1 MLGDLLGEE
10 QGETTGMRVL
20 PTDDGHPAMEVS
32 FQAVGTLLSAAV
44 KDMGTYESFV
54 RPDGTLFGDGQGI
67 IMTQEGETVTW
78 HGQGVGH
85 FTDTGGVN
93 WRGAIYYETAAAKF
107 AQLAGTAGVFEF
119 NTDENGKV
127 TAKVYEW
134 K

>member
-20 PTDDGHPAMEVS
+20 PSDNGQPAMEAS
-32 FQAVGTLLSAAV
+32 FQAVGTLLNAAV
-44 KDMGTYESFV
+44 RDMGTYESFV

-67 IMTQEGETVTW
+67 IMTHEGETVTW

-85 FTDTGGVN
+85 FTDAGGVK

-107 AQLAGTAGVFEF
+107 ADLAGGVGVFEF
-119 NTDENGKV
+119 DTTEDGKV
-127 TAKVYEW
+127 TAKVFEW